1 MCRPVFE
8 QTARLSKMF
17 FPGKRGMRGNKKVRK
32 TGLSNYMSSGSYAK
46 SSSSNAKK
54 IALGRNFISLLKI

>member
-17 FPGKRGMRGNKKVRK
+17 FPGKRRMRGNKKVRK
-32 TGLSNYMSSGSYAK
+32 TGLLNYMSSG
-46 SSSSNAKK
+46 
-54 IALGRNFISLLKI
+54 

>member
-17 FPGKRGMRGNKKVRK
+17 FPGKRGMRGNKK
-32 TGLSNYMSSGSYAK
+32 SGK
-46 SSSSNAKK
+46 PDFQTICLQDK
-54 IALGRNFISLLKI
+54 IPAL